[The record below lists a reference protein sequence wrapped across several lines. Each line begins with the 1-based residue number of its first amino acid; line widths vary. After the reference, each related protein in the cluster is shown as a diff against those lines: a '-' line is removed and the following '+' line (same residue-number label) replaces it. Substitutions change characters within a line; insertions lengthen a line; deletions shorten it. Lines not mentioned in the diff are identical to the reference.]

1 MLNERGLTLNWVW
14 IIIDQSHPPLLT
26 ANVIATQRLAQT
38 NSPTEI
44 QEALDSVNRRCD
56 ELGVERPVIVTAD
69 NCCHIRNSVSKS
81 LPHAEVVLD
90 VYHFLMR

>member
-14 IIIDQSHPPLLT
+14 VVIDQSHPPLLT

-44 QEALDSVNRRCD
+44 QEALDGVN
-56 ELGVERPVIVTAD
+56 
-69 NCCHIRNSVSKS
+69 
-81 LPHAEVVLD
+81 
-90 VYHFLMR
+90 